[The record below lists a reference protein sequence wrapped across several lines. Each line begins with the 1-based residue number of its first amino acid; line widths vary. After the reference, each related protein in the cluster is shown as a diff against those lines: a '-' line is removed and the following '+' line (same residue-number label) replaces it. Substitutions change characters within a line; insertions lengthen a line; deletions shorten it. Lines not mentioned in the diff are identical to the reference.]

1 MITRQLSSKF
11 GILLDK
17 NDLITLLKVSTHV
30 NLKAANGIIVAY
42 SINDDKSFE
51 RVEWWISQIK

>member
-1 MITRQLSSKF
+1 LITRQLSSKF

-51 RVEWWISQIK
+51 RVE